1 MVPVGIL
8 ACVPQTQTIQWA
20 EGIILMV
27 WFGGYGWS
35 VGPLAFVI
43 ASEVGSAQLRQK
55 TIAVA
60 RGMQYVLTI
69 VNTVAAPYVLNSD
82 QANLKGKAAFIPAAF
97 TAILIVWS
105 YFRLP
110 ETKGRSFDELDIL
123 FAKRVPA
130 RKFRD
135 YVVTA
140 EDEMPAGANKI
151 IEE

>member
-1 MVPVGIL
+1 
-8 ACVPQTQTIQWA
+8 
-20 EGIILMV
+20 MV

-35 VGPLAFVI
+35 LGPLAFVI

-55 TIAVA
+55 TIAIA

-82 QANLKGKAAFIPAAF
+82 QANLKGKAAFIPAGF
-97 TAILIVWS
+97 TAILLVWS

-110 ETKGRSFDELDIL
+110 ETRGRSFDELDIL

-130 RKFRD
+130 RKFKD

-140 EDEMPAGANKI
+140 EDEMPAGAKKI
-151 IEE
+151 DEE